1 MTDTATSAPP
11 TEPGLTFATRN
22 GWAAPTRGEGCL
34 RRFHVGFPT
43 ESAAAEYARATA

>member
-1 MTDTATSAPP
+1 MGTATPASP

-22 GWAAPTRGEGCL
+22 GWAAITRGEGCL

-43 ESAAAEYARATA
+43 EHAAREYARTTA